1 MTAFLQRGDKII
13 LAAPDFRLQNTLDQD
28 RAHWERVFEPLG
40 IEVSHLTVSGDLTHP
55 VVVAVIRPQ
64 LEVAVTDERPF

>member
-13 LAAPDFRLQNTLDQD
+13 LAVPDFNPRNTLEQD
-28 RAHWERVFEPLG
+28 RAHWERVYDPFG

-55 VVVAVIRPQ
+55 VVVAVIRPP
-64 LEVAVTDERPF
+64 LEVVVDERPR